1 LRPKSRFAEQSG
13 YSKFFVS
20 FVLFVVNFHRLLMKE
35 ERKTLEQR
43 EEMTDLER
51 LRHSASHVLATAILK
66 IWPEAQFA
74 AGPPVE
80 NGFYYDVDLKHRISP
95 EDFEK
100 IEAEMKKEIK
110 ANHPFERVEVS
121 RDEALALGKKGRLA
135 ALGERPEPSKFK
147 LDIIENIPADEK
159 ISLYRNGDFID
170 LCAGPHVMRT
180 GNIGA
185 FRLTNVASAYYKGD
199 EKNPQLQRVYGTA
212 FKTKKELDDYFA
224 MLEEAKKR
232 DHRKLGKELE
242 LFVFDDDVG
251 PGLPMFLP
259 RGAVIAE
266 ELEKLAKETE
276 FAAGYQRVRTPH
288 IARESLYRKSGH
300 VPYYVES
307 MFPPMILLEE
317 GDRKKLENLAIA
329 KAKRLKTFDEASER
343 VWVRFFDELKKTET
357 SREALFDELGLINAA
372 EDADRAQ
379 IARIDELSRSL
390 GDRYY
395 LKAMNCP
402 HHHKLF
408 AALPRSYRELP
419 LRLAEYGTDYRYE
432 KSGELFGLMRVR
444 SLQMNDAHLYMTPEQ
459 FEAEFNA
466 VNEMYLNYF
475 KLFGIDKYLMRFSTH
490 DPAKLGQKFVNEPEL
505 WKKTEEM
512 TRRVLRDSGIN
523 YVEVPNEAAFYG
535 PKIDVQAWSVIGRE
549 FSIATNQVDFAQPR
563 SFDLRYKDRD
573 NTDKIPI
580 CIHRAPL
587 GTHERFIGFLIEHY
601 AGNFPLW
608 LSPEQVR
615 IVTIGDDPKLID
627 YARSI
632 LKELRAHQV
641 RAEIDESSDKINGK
655 IQRAEQMKVH
665 TMFVIGKRDMD
676 ADAVSVRVHGKG
688 NLGAKSRTQAVA
700 EILDSI
706 KARTP

>member
-1 LRPKSRFAEQSG
+1 MQED
-13 YSKFFVS
+13 
-20 FVLFVVNFHRLLMKE
+20 
-35 ERKTLEQR
+35 RKTLEQR
-43 EEMTDLER
+43 EQMTDLER

-80 NGFYYDVDLKHRISP
+80 NGFYYDVDLRHRISP
-95 EDFEK
+95 DDFEK
-100 IEAEMKKEIK
+100 IESEMKKEIK
-110 ANHPFERVEVS
+110 ANHPFERMEVS
-121 RDEALALGKKGRLA
+121 RDEALELGKQGRLA
-135 ALGERPEPSKFK
+135 ALSDRPEPSKFK
-147 LDIIENIPADEK
+147 LDIIENIPPDEK
-159 ISLYRNGDFID
+159 ISLYRSGDFID

-185 FRLTNVASAYYKGD
+185 FKLTTVASAYYKGD

-212 FKTKKELDDYFA
+212 FKTKKDLNDYFA

-300 VPYYVES
+300 LPYYAES
-307 MFPPMILLEE
+307 MFPPMELQLEGAAGTRGVGYKKIRE
-317 GDRKKLENLAIA
+317 ETDRKLAEIILPDVEQIFRRGASQDEIVELINSRLA
-329 KAKRLKTFDEASER
+329 KAPPEIHSQMRNLDR
-343 VWVRFFDELKKTET
+343 DDLVVRILA
-357 SREALFDELGLINAA
+357 RALIPEI
-372 EDADRAQ
+372 
-379 IARIDELSRSL
+379 
-390 GDRYY
+390 DRYY

-408 AALPRSYRELP
+408 AAVPRSYRDLP
-419 LRLAEYGTDYRYE
+419 LRLAEYGTCYRYE
-432 KSGELFGLMRVR
+432 QSGELFGLMRVR

-490 DPAKLGQKFVNEPEL
+490 DPGKLGQKFVDEPEL

-512 TRRVLRDSGIN
+512 TRNVLKNSGIN
-523 YVEVPNEAAFYG
+523 YVDVPNEAAFYG

-563 SFDLRYKDRD
+563 NFDLRYKDRD
-573 NTDKIPI
+573 NIEKIPI

-615 IVTIGDDPKLID
+615 ILTIGDDPKLLD

-632 LKELRAHQV
+632 LNELRAHQV
-641 RAEIDESSDKINGK
+641 RAEIDESTDKINGK

-688 NLGAKSRTQAVA
+688 NLGAKPRGEAVA
-700 EILDSI
+700 EILQSI
-706 KARTP
+706 KERRA